1 METARTRPVGL
12 RLGGIGRARGMMM
25 AGVEGGGGGG
35 PVSRFNKMTIYDLK
49 GYLRGQRVL
58 VRVDFNVSD
67 KKTGEIKSDT
77 RIRAAFPTLE
87 YLVAEGAQVVVIS
100 HNERPK
106 DLLKDGI
113 PEAEVRSRLSLR
125 QAAEKLGDLF
135 DCPVRFVGDT
145 IGPKVREAVSHL
157 VDGEVILL
165 ENTRFYPQ
173 DEKGDMDFARQI
185 VADTGAKFFVLDGF
199 SVAHRNQSS
208 VTGVANAVKE
218 NGGVAVA
225 GHLLQQEIDFLG
237 KALIENPKRPYVAFM
252 GGAKVGDKIK
262 VIENLLE
269 RVDALVI
276 GGAMVYPFMRA
287 KEQFAGSDPLGRTDM
302 EIAADVE
309 SARRILTG
317 PHCRKVILPWK
328 MVMADNRI
336 KDVDEEALSK
346 LLMEKIDAGLGVPGT
361 IVWNGPFGKFEVFP
375 YNRGTM
381 MLLGYISQ
389 KNKAGAITITG
400 GGDTEKMIKVAKQA
414 GMEVRFS
421 HISTGG
427 GAMLE
432 LLEGKELPGLAVLNN
447 R

>member
-1 METARTRPVGL
+1 
-12 RLGGIGRARGMMM
+12 MMLS
-25 AGVEGGGGGG
+25 GPEGGGGGVG
-35 PVSRFNKMTIYDLK
+35 PMSRFNKMTIYDLK

-77 RIRAAFPTLE
+77 RIKAALPTLE
-87 YLVAEGAQVVVIS
+87 YLIAEGAQIVLIS

-106 DLLKDGI
+106 DLLKEGI

-135 DCPVRFVGDT
+135 DCPVRFVDDT
-145 IGPKVREAVSHL
+145 IGLKVREAVSHL

-252 GGAKVGDKIK
+252 GGAKVADKIK
-262 VIENLLE
+262 VIENLLGV
-269 RVDALVI
+269 VDILVI
-276 GGAMVYPFMRA
+276 GGAMIYPFLRA
-287 KEQFAGSDPLGRTDM
+287 KGDWVGEDPLGRSEE
-302 EIAADVE
+302 EIASDIG

-317 PHCRKVILPWK
+317 PNYHKILLPWK
-328 MVMADNRI
+328 MTMADNRI
-336 KDVDEEALSK
+336 KD
-346 LLMEKIDAGLGVPGT
+346 IDAEELLKILDLKITRQVGTPGT
-361 IVWNGPFGKFEVFP
+361 IVWNGPFGKFEAAP
-375 YNRGTM
+375 YDRGTLA
-381 MLLGYISQ
+381 LLGYIAEA
-389 KNKAGAITITG
+389 NKQGAITITG
-400 GGDTEKMIKVAKQA
+400 GGDTEKMIKVARKS
-414 GMEVRFS
+414 GVEVRFS

-432 LLEGKELPGLAVLNN
+432 LLEGRELPGIAVLNN